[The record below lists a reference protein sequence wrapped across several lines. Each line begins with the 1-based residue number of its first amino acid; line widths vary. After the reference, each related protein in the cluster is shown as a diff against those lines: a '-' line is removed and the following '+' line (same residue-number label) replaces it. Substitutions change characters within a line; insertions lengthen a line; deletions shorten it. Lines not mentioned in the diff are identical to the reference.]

1 MIRMNMKYME
11 MLKGARNIVTACAN
25 VQPGENVL
33 IVTDTNKVS
42 LAEVLAIAAQ
52 ERKAEVT
59 IAIMGVR
66 KLGEEP
72 PKPIASAMQVAD
84 VIITPTEVTM
94 YHTKARIAACSQGA
108 RVLTLSGATEEIL
121 MREAMMIDFQRQ
133 KPGVERIG
141 EAFTRA
147 KKIRFTTPGG
157 TDLEADIAGRV
168 ANVDTGICHKPGE
181 CMGMPLV
188 EVNVAPLENTAKGV
202 IVVDGSASLLGIIR
216 EPISIV
222 VEAGKAVKITG
233 GEQAEELKS
242 ILEEKNHPDVY
253 AIAEIAVG
261 LNPKSKIIGVLTED
275 ESAWRTGHIAL
286 GDNTKL
292 GGVNQAPIHI
302 DMIIRKPTITLDD
315 QFVVVKDGIPQV
327 EFKKG

>member
-1 MIRMNMKYME
+1 MNMKYME
-11 MLKGARNIVTACAN
+11 MLKGARNIVGTCAN
-25 VQPGENVL
+25 VKPGENVL

-59 IAIMGVR
+59 IAIMSVR
-66 KLGEEP
+66 KLGQEP
-72 PKPIASAMQVAD
+72 PPPIAAAMKVAD

-94 YHTKARIAACSQGA
+94 YHTKARVEACAQGA

-133 KPGVERIG
+133 KPGVEKIG
-141 EAFTRA
+141 EEFTRA
-147 KKIRFTTPGG
+147 KKIRFTAPGG
-157 TDLEADIAGRV
+157 TDLEADIEGRV

-188 EVNVAPLENTAKGV
+188 EVNVPPLENTAQGV
-202 IVVDGSASLLGIIR
+202 IVVDGSASLLGMVR
-216 EPISIV
+216 EPIKIV
-222 VEAGKAVKITG
+222 VKEGKAVEITG
-233 GEQAEELKS
+233 GGQAEELRS
-242 ILEEKNHPDVY
+242 ILEEKNHPNVY
-253 AIAEIAVG
+253 VIAEIAVG
-261 LNPKSKIIGVLTED
+261 LNPKGKIIGVLTED

-286 GDNTKL
+286 GDNTSL

-302 DMIIRKPTITLDD
+302 DMIIRKPTIILDEK
-315 QFVVVKDGIPQV
+315 FMVVKDGIPQV